1 MRRPTHTSRSARAV
15 GSLLVLSA
23 FVSLGCGATG
33 PALNQT
39 SVTCPAGRTLLDG
52 VCVAEGVADY
62 VACVRAQ
69 GAQLGGSKHQQLS
82 AEVGTVG
89 IRAGGAAE
97 VSESLEKKY
106 AASDAAMMEIVR
118 RCSASVAPT
127 NTPAASP
134 SAQAPNVAS
143 VEQRAASGGDVSG
156 QWTTTVAWDQGRQR
170 APATVTFTQRGTHVV
185 GTFYLPNE
193 GRIEGDLTGRE
204 LRGTWSRPPFS
215 GHIELSF
222 DASVKTFRGTYGD
235 APQVS
240 ESWTGQR
247 P

>member
-1 MRRPTHTSRSARAV
+1 MNRPRTPSRFARAV
-15 GSLLVLSA
+15 GGVLIVTA
-23 FVSLGCGATG
+23 LVSLGCGAGG

-39 SVTCPAGRTLLDG
+39 SITCPAGRTLLDG

-69 GAQLGGSKHQQLS
+69 GAQLGGTKHQQLS

-106 AASDAAMMEIVR
+106 ATSDAAMMEIVR
-118 RCSASVAPT
+118 RCSASVAPP
-127 NTPAASP
+127 PAVVVSP
-134 SAQAPNVAS
+134 PMPGAAPNVGPAGS
-143 VEQRAASGGDVSG
+143 GDVSG
-156 QWTTTVAWDQGRQR
+156 QWSTTVAWDQGRQR
-170 APATVTFTQRGTHVV
+170 APATVTFTQKGTHVV

-204 LRGTWSRPPFS
+204 LRGTWSRPPYA
-215 GHIELSF
+215 GHIELTF
-222 DASVKTFRGTYGD
+222 DAGGKTFRGTYGD
-235 APQVS
+235 APHVS

-247 P
+247 